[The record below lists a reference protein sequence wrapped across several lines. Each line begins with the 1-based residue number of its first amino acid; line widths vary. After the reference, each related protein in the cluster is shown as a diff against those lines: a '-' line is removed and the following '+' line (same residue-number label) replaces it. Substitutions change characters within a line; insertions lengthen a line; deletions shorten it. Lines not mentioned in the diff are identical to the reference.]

1 MSKVDIKR
9 LDSVTN
15 NDTTATATINQNFE
29 NLQQAIEN
37 SLSRDG
43 STPNFMDADLDMNSY
58 RIINGAAPE
67 DPKDFVT
74 LEYFEEKIGDAAQYA
89 EAAEAYAGQAKSY
102 AQQALVANS
111 QAQAAVA
118 DIDNVKDAAISE
130 ITAVKDEA
138 IAEINKFE
146 LESAT
151 VIMSGG
157 GVYSVA
163 QWYQSSDVEGYPY
176 KCDSVIAYTFDSS
189 KNYSISGYSTLS
201 IKDATSGNIAPIAKF
216 EKRSTND
223 YVQVSLYAKEKPTEN
238 VTTMTTVVFI
248 KEI

>member
-15 NDTTATATINQNFE
+15 NDTAATATINQNFE

-67 DPKDFVT
+67 NPKDFVT

-89 EAAEAYAGQAKSY
+89 EAAESYAGQAKSY

-118 DIDNVKDAAISE
+118 DIDNLKDAAISE
-130 ITAVKDEA
+130 IT
-138 IAEINKFE
+138 AEINKFE

-157 GVYSVA
+157 GVHSVA

-216 EKRSTND
+216 EKKSTND

-238 VTTMTTVVFI
+238 VTTMATVVFI